1 MRIGEVSLEMNCGDF
16 SRNSHLWKLEQS
28 IGFVQVALVA
38 SFKITMRGKTEN
50 DVVWTIFKFATVLGL
65 EYSRPDCYHFPKQFS
80 N

>member
-50 DVVWTIFKFATVLGL
+50 DVV
-65 EYSRPDCYHFPKQFS
+65 
-80 N
+80 

>member
-38 SFKITMRGKTEN
+38 SVALFKITMRGKTEN
-50 DVVWTIFKFATVLGL
+50 DVV
-65 EYSRPDCYHFPKQFS
+65 
-80 N
+80 